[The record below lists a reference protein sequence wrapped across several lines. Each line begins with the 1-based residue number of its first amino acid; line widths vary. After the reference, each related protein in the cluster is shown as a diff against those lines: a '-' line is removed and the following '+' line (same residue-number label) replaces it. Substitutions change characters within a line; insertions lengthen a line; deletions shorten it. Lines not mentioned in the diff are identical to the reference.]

1 VSWGP
6 GADHAQMFC
15 GAVGV
20 LWCARTA
27 PAAPPRRGMLVRHVA
42 GCCCGP
48 DFPGKGWFPSSGVP
62 RTRECRVPPR
72 DDWCRWVGWWM
83 DSGAPRSHG
92 PLRGLGE
99 KARVVPCQSP
109 DFSCVWGRG
118 LLPSS
123 GVPRA
128 HERRG
133 RHRDDWCWWVAC
145 GVPGSHGPL
154 RGSMSILVSL
164 RSGPGGKG
172 AASIVRGAARSRAS
186 RSPPR

>member
-1 VSWGP
+1 VCCTVLIFARVRANWCKGGGVSLGP

-48 DFPGKGWFPSSGVP
+48 DFSGKGWFPSSGVP
-62 RTRECRVPPR
+62 RTRECRVQPR

-109 DFSCVWGRG
+109 DFFRVF
-118 LLPSS
+118 
-123 GVPRA
+123 
-128 HERRG
+128 
-133 RHRDDWCWWVAC
+133 
-145 GVPGSHGPL
+145 
-154 RGSMSILVSL
+154 
-164 RSGPGGKG
+164 GKG
-172 AASIVRGAARSRAS
+172 GCFHRPGCRALTSVAVVTEMIGAGGWPVVCRDLTARCGAR
-186 RSPPR
+186 